1 MDLKSAKRAV
11 TGHWQRLRPS
21 HGNLRCWSIV
31 IGVLFLLNVVFLI
44 RPMRRLL
51 SDLSAMP
58 QGLWTFVGVLLGLSA
73 VAGST
78 CQGFRNLI
86 QAQNH
91 RGELDRDARSHQAKL
106 SEDAKRADQDRE
118 AQVVAA
124 AISAEL
130 VALVPGVQRSLSLLK
145 GYKVILDAVG
155 KADKSVKSPIVF
167 PEFMTPIYDANVAK
181 LGLLGASIA
190 SDVVT
195 VYAMAK
201 IKPKNT
207 EDQFVAAGLRSFTRG
222 SSLDSRIGPSISR
235 MS

>member
-1 MDLKSAKRAV
+1 MVDTPV
-11 TGHWQRLRPS
+11 
-21 HGNLRCWSIV
+21 
-31 IGVLFLLNVVFLI
+31 
-44 RPMRRLL
+44 
-51 SDLSAMP
+51 
-58 QGLWTFVGVLLGLSA
+58 
-73 VAGST
+73 
-78 CQGFRNLI
+78 RNLI

-167 PEFMTPIYDANVAK
+167 SEFMTPIYDANVAK

-207 EDQFVAAGLRSFTRG
+207 EDQFVAAGVAKLYEGLVAGFENWALRYRAC
-222 SSLDSRIGPSISR
+222 RKEAASISGSEPR
-235 MS
+235 PGPPFG